1 MKIQLAKK
9 EQYRMLRTK
18 TTIIVLGLL
27 IVLVMIP
34 LSDYS
39 FYKQTPLELTAQD
52 FLRLL
57 SCGGG
62 TFLGFSINYILF
74 NIVCVGLIFHS
85 EFVNKTFLYEKM
97 HGISMMQSLGQRFLI
112 VTEIVLVENIFFV
125 VLFMVF
131 SIKNG
136 QPGLAI
142 ITITLKFIGLFIIGL
157 QIAFVMIIATYLI
170 QNAWKAF
177 GLLFVRY
184 LVGGFLWGSVADG
197 VSENLRIQ
205 YLAVD
210 PFNCVQAMFE
220 TELIMNNDVI
230 LLGIIILSFVI
241 NVGIWL
247 AIVKAVQK

>member
-39 FYKQTPLELTAQD
+39 FYKQTPLELTGQD

-74 NIVCVGLIFHS
+74 NVVCVGLIFHS

-142 ITITLKFIGLFIIGL
+142 ITITYYRTSNRICNDYCYIFNSKCMESIWT
-157 QIAFVMIIATYLI
+157 FVCPLSCGRI
-170 QNAWKAF
+170 
-177 GLLFVRY
+177 
-184 LVGGFLWGSVADG
+184 LVGKCG
-197 VSENLRIQ
+197 
-205 YLAVD
+205 
-210 PFNCVQAMFE
+210 
-220 TELIMNNDVI
+220 
-230 LLGIIILSFVI
+230 
-241 NVGIWL
+241 
-247 AIVKAVQK
+247 

>member
-1 MKIQLAKK
+1 
-9 EQYRMLRTK
+9 
-18 TTIIVLGLL
+18 
-27 IVLVMIP
+27 
-34 LSDYS
+34 
-39 FYKQTPLELTAQD
+39 
-52 FLRLL
+52 
-57 SCGGG
+57 
-62 TFLGFSINYILF
+62 
-74 NIVCVGLIFHS
+74 
-85 EFVNKTFLYEKM
+85 
-97 HGISMMQSLGQRFLI
+97 MMQSLGQRFLI
-112 VTEIVLVENIFFV
+112 VTEIVLVENVFFV

-184 LVGGFLWGSVADG
+184 LVGGFLWGSVAGG

-210 PFNCVQAMFE
+210 PFNCVQAIFE

>member
-27 IVLVMIP
+27 IVLVLIP

-39 FYKQTPLELTAQD
+39 FYKQTPLELTGQD

-74 NIVCVGLIFHS
+74 NVVCVGLIFHS

-112 VTEIVLVENIFFV
+112 VTEIVLVENV
-125 VLFMVF
+125 
-131 SIKNG
+131 
-136 QPGLAI
+136 
-142 ITITLKFIGLFIIGL
+142 
-157 QIAFVMIIATYLI
+157 
-170 QNAWKAF
+170 
-177 GLLFVRY
+177 
-184 LVGGFLWGSVADG
+184 FLWFF
-197 VSENLRIQ
+197 LWCFR
-205 YLAVD
+205 
-210 PFNCVQAMFE
+210 
-220 TELIMNNDVI
+220 
-230 LLGIIILSFVI
+230 
-241 NVGIWL
+241 
-247 AIVKAVQK
+247 